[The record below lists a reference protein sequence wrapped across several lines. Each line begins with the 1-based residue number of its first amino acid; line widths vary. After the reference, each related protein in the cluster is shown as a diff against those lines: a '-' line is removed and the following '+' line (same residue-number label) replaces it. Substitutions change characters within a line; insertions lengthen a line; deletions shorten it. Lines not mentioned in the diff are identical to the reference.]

1 MNESYIFQTLPERIT
16 ALFPEID
23 SDTAIDLLH
32 SNNEYQQLHQRKKEL
47 MEQCPFISAVM
58 EGDGPVS
65 LDEKEHESLA
75 DYLNVVNRMEDIERM
90 QLYFRGHTD
99 GFSYLQK
106 IGAL

>member
-1 MNESYIFQTLPERIT
+1 MDEPFVFQSLSERIM

-23 SDTAIDLLH
+23 SDTVIDLLH
-32 SNNEYQQLHQRKKEL
+32 SNDEYQQLHQRKKEL

-58 EGDGPVS
+58 EGDGPIS
-65 LDEKEHESLA
+65 LDEKEHESLT
-75 DYLNVVNRMEDIERM
+75 DYLNVVTRMENIERM

-106 IGAL
+106 IGAI

>member
-1 MNESYIFQTLPERIT
+1 MNEPFIFQNLPERIT

-32 SNNEYQQLHQRKKEL
+32 SNDEYQQFYQRKKEI

-58 EGDGPVS
+58 DGGGPVS
-65 LDEKEHESLA
+65 LNAEEHKSLA
-75 DYLNVVNRMEDIERM
+75 DYLNVVTRMENIERM

-99 GFSYLQK
+99 GFSYLKK
-106 IGAL
+106 IGAI